1 VHNWSRIMRTCT
13 CSKDAALDPIA
24 KWLLVTR
31 ACVQPMTLT
40 SGAIAGLL
48 AARSGLFDPVL
59 YVLSFVGIVLA
70 HAANNM
76 INDYFD
82 LSEGQDTES
91 YPRHLY
97 SPHPVIAG
105 IVSKSGLGRA
115 ILAVN
120 LIDGAIMI
128 VLAITRGWPIVAFAL
143 VGLFI
148 SVYYVAPPLRLK
160 AHGFGEPSVFAIW
173 GPLMIGGT
181 YYAATGTLPVE
192 VWWATIPYALLVT
205 TVLMGK
211 HIDKIPWDGP
221 QRINT
226 IPVLLGD
233 RVARMSTVA
242 LMVAFYASVI
252 ALVLASVLPVW
263 TLIIVLGLNSLRKTW
278 IPYTKQKPKRPPDDY
293 PLWPLW
299 YGPLAFVHTRFA
311 GLLLLIGL
319 AAGAIRPVFVGS

>member
-1 VHNWSRIMRTCT
+1 
-13 CSKDAALDPIA
+13 
-24 KWLLVTR
+24 
-31 ACVQPMTLT
+31 MTLT

-48 AARSGLFDPVL
+48 AARSPLFDPLL
-59 YVLSFVGIVLA
+59 YTLSFVGIVLA

-97 SPHPVIAG
+97 SPHPVLAG
-105 IVSKSGLGRA
+105 IVSKRGLAKA
-115 ILAVN
+115 ILTVN
-120 LIDGAIMI
+120 VLDAAIMI
-128 VLAITRGWPIVAFAL
+128 VLLVQRGWPIVAFAL
-143 VGLFI
+143 GGLFI
-148 SVYYVAPPLRLK
+148 SVFYVAPPLRLK
-160 AHGFGEPSVFAIW
+160 ARGFGEPSVFIIW

-181 YYAATGTLPVE
+181 YFAATGRLPTD

-211 HIDKIPWDGP
+211 HIDKIPWDAP

-233 RVARMSTVA
+233 RKARTVTIA
-242 LMVAFYASVI
+242 LMVGYYVAVV
-252 ALVLASVLPVW
+252 VLAVAGVLSVW
-263 TLIIVLGLNSLRKTW
+263 TLVVVLGLGTLRKSW
-278 IPYTKQKPKRPPDDY
+278 ITYSKAKPQKPPDDY

-299 YGPLAFVHTRFA
+299 YGPWAFVHTRLA
-311 GLLLLIGL
+311 GALLLVGL
-319 AAGAIRPVFVGS
+319 AAGAIQPIYISS

>member
-1 VHNWSRIMRTCT
+1 
-13 CSKDAALDPIA
+13 
-24 KWLLVTR
+24 
-31 ACVQPMTLT
+31 MTLT

-48 AARSGLFDPVL
+48 AARSGNFDPLL
-59 YVLSFVGIVLA
+59 YTLSFVGIVLA

-105 IVSKSGLGRA
+105 IVSKQGLGRA
-115 ILAVN
+115 ILTVN
-120 LIDGAIMI
+120 VLDAIIMI
-128 VLAITRGWPIVAFAL
+128 VLALARGWPILAFAIA
-143 VGLFI
+143 GLFI
-148 SVYYVAPPLRLK
+148 SVFYVAPPLRLK
-160 AHGFGEPSVFAIW
+160 AHGFGEPSVFVIW

-181 YYAATGTLPVE
+181 YFAATGTIPTD
-192 VWWATIPYALLVT
+192 VWWATVPYALLVT

-211 HIDKIPWDGP
+211 HIDKIPWDAP

-233 RVARMSTVA
+233 RVARTTTIA
-242 LMVAFYASVI
+242 LMVAFYVAVI
-252 ALVLASVLPVW
+252 ALVLTGTLPVW
-263 TLIIVLGLNSLRKTW
+263 TMCVLLAVGSFRRSASAFTR
-278 IPYTKQKPKRPPDDY
+278 PKPERAPDRY

-299 YGPLAFVHTRFA
+299 YGPLAFVHTRVA
-311 GLLLLIGL
+311 GLLLVMGL
-319 AAGAIRPVFVGS
+319 VAGAIEPIYVA